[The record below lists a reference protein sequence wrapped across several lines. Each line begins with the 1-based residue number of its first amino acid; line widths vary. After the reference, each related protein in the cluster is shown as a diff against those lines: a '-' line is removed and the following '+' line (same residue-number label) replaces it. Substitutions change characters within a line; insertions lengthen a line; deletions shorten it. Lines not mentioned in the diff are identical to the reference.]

1 MEGIYDKEYAFV
13 HARSGDY
20 HYFWG
25 IDPSCELYYGDKIKI
40 ITVTRKATYRK
51 DINTFLTGTETYCSH
66 RKVEVV
72 SVLRFTKDNF
82 EHNYNKIINA
92 TYFEH
97 IVGYEL
103 LERGTTLL
111 HDLGFSYVFNKDKR
125 CEPSWVLDGHKVDD
139 IDSFLDSVVLL
150 NESPKIY
157 YYPDLEWYIHQGT
170 NDEFHITTVDY
181 RFHDAAIYNRIIFG
195 ADGTPW
201 VTLERTDPAKVKEE
215 FSKAVN
221 SIFKEEN
228 NSMFDNIFNKYS
240 FGKVNDN
247 RIAYTTEGLAFRDS
261 AGDYIV
267 YKDGTGI
274 NMNQFKIDVPL
285 FKMPVPLKDIQPGD
299 IIVHFAVG
307 NNAYLLV
314 EEVKDNGIVVI
325 DPQDK
330 TRKEIV
336 PEKSSIFG
344 FDFIP
349 KVIAPITADAI
360 KANEENPFGNLL
372 PFLMMSDNSN
382 NNNDM
387 MMFMMMQNGGFEFN
401 PMMLMMMDKSDNN
414 DWVKYLIMSQM
425 INPTTKN

>member
-1 MEGIYDKEYAFV
+1 MGKVYDEEYAFV
-13 HARSGDY
+13 HAHSGNL

-40 ITVTRKATYRK
+40 TTATQNATYNK
-51 DINTFLTGTETYCSH
+51 NTNVFETRVPATYHSH
-66 RKVEVV
+66 TKVEVI
-72 SVLRFTKDNF
+72 SVLRFTKDKF
-82 EHNYNKIINA
+82 EREYNKIINA

-97 IVGYEL
+97 IIEYEL

-111 HDLGFSYVFNKDKR
+111 HDLGFSYVFNRNKKW
-125 CEPSWVLDGHKVDD
+125 EPQWVLDGHKVDNVD
-139 IDSFLDSVVLL
+139 AFLDNVVLIKE
-150 NESPKIY
+150 NPKIY
-157 YYPDLEWYIHQGT
+157 YYSNLEWYIYEG
-170 NDEFHITTVDY
+170 NDNKFHVITSY
-181 RFHDAAIYNRIIFG
+181 EMHDAALYGRTIFNW
-195 ADGTPW
+195 DGTPC
-201 VTLERTDPAKVKEE
+201 VTFERTDPAKIKEE
-215 FSKAVN
+215 FSKAAN
-221 SIFKEEN
+221 LDFKEEN

-240 FGKVNDN
+240 FGEIKDN

-267 YKDGTGI
+267 YKDGAGI
-274 NMNQFKIDVPL
+274 NMNQFKMDLPL
-285 FKMPVPLKDIQPGD
+285 FKIPVSIKDIQSGD

-307 NNAYLLV
+307 DNAYLLV

-336 PEKSSIFG
+336 PERNIFG

-372 PFLMMSDNSN
+372 PFLMMSDSN
-382 NNNDM
+382 NNNDI
-387 MMFMMMQNGGFEFN
+387 MMFMMMQNGSFELN
-401 PMMLMMMDKSDNN
+401 PMMLMMMDKSNNNN
-414 DWVKYLIMSQM
+414 DLMKYMMISQM
-425 INPTTKN
+425 MNPAAKN